1 MPRSAHR
8 ALRIANAAVW
18 LLFGVAF
25 KLLGLLPRHRLIVA
39 AIVGEAAATPVTRL
53 IGAGEA
59 LMGLWILSGWR
70 PRMCALAQTLA
81 IVTMNVIELSVARD
95 LLLSPLGMLC
105 ANAVF
110 LAVAW
115 CVALQP
121 PRAGALS
128 R

>member
-1 MPRSAHR
+1 
-8 ALRIANAAVW
+8 
-18 LLFGVAF
+18 VAF

-53 IGAGEA
+53 IGTAEA

>member
-1 MPRSAHR
+1 MPRSTHR

-53 IGAGEA
+53 IGAAEA

-70 PRMCALAQTLA
+70 PRTCALAQTLA
-81 IVTMNVIELSVARD
+81 IMTMNAIELSVARD
-95 LLLSPLGMLC
+95 LLLSPVGMLC

-110 LAVAW
+110 LTVVW
-115 CVALQP
+115 YVALQRP
-121 PRAGALS
+121 AAAQS
-128 R
+128 T

>member
-1 MPRSAHR
+1 MAGPALT

-18 LLFGVAF
+18 LLFGVGF

-39 AIVGEAAATPVTRL
+39 AIVGDAAATPVTRL

-59 LMGLWILSGWR
+59 LIGLWILSGWR
-70 PRMCALAQTLA
+70 PRTCALAQTLA
-81 IVTMNVIELSVARD
+81 IVTMNIIELSVARD

-110 LAVAW
+110 LAVVW
-115 CVALQP
+115 YVALQRP
-121 PRAGALS
+121 GAA
-128 R
+128 RPT